1 MLCYL
6 LSFFPSP
13 HQSFILYS
21 CLHSL
26 HVCCYAFTNWT
37 RLMCVLNNLYRKE
50 ARKKCGL
57 IFDSEKGQGKTT
69 VNLCL
74 SDKKVQNSM
83 HNSFL
88 KDTKGRGRSEE
99 SFLEGARYK
108 MGLFNLIFFIVFSSF
123 YDLLPYTYIYTCT
136 RMYLCMRTII

>member
-1 MLCYL
+1 
-6 LSFFPSP
+6 
-13 HQSFILYS
+13 
-21 CLHSL
+21 
-26 HVCCYAFTNWT
+26 
-37 RLMCVLNNLYRKE
+37 MCVLNNLYRKE

-99 SFLEGARYK
+99 SFLEGSV
-108 MGLFNLIFFIVFSSF
+108 NLIFCSWVSSVSYPKGQF
-123 YDLLPYTYIYTCT
+123 HIRPYEK
-136 RMYLCMRTII
+136 